1 MTLEVF
7 EIAMSVTALLS
18 CIAVS
23 AGLYSLGIHHGF
35 SMGRMTQ
42 DKPAAEPKQYNPG
55 EPALGEDDEW
65 DKAVKGTRVDP
76 DIPENIR

>member
-1 MTLEVF
+1 
-7 EIAMSVTALLS
+7 
-18 CIAVS
+18 
-23 AGLYSLGIHHGF
+23 
-35 SMGRMTQ
+35 MTQ